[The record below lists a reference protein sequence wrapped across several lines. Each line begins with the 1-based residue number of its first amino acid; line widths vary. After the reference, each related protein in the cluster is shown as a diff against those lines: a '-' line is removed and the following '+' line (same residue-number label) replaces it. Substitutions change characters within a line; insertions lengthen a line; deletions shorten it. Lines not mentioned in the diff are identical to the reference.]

1 MAIMIPDT
9 DEYRNVE
16 EAVGKMAEQVR
27 RSKTK
32 MAVILIEEALKARLD
47 GSSWGRDAHIEK

>member
-9 DEYRNVE
+9 DEYRDVE
-16 EAVGKMAEQVR
+16 EAVGKMAEQER

-32 MAVILIEEALKARLD
+32 MAVILIEEALETRNESGKQR
-47 GSSWGRDAHIEK
+47 

>member
-9 DEYRNVE
+9 DEYKDVE
-16 EAVGKMAEQVR
+16 KAVAELAELER

-32 MAVILIEEALKARLD
+32 MAVILIEEALKARK
-47 GSSWGRDAHIEK
+47 GE